1 MEAIVT
7 LVSTVGFPIAMC
19 LLVYFQNTKEIDS
32 LRDAINNNTLV
43 MQKILD
49 RLGMEENGKN

>member
-1 MEAIVT
+1 MESIAT
-7 LVSTVGFPIAMC
+7 LISTVGFPIAMC

-32 LRDAINNNTLV
+32 LRDAINNNTMV

-49 RLGMEENGKN
+49 RLGIDDGK

>member
-49 RLGMEENGKN
+49 KLGMEENGK